1 MENNLI
7 APKSYKTQS
16 IIVTVISG
24 LMMCCYCAGTIPL
37 VLGILGIVNSNKAE
51 SLFATGDVA
60 GAEKAAKNAKTFSLI
75 ASIFIGLS
83 ILGIIIY
90 IFAYGVTMATLA
102 DPDYFY

>member
-1 MENNLI
+1 MAL
-7 APKSYKTQS
+7 KSYKTQS

-51 SLFATGDVA
+51 SLFAAGDIA
-60 GAEKAAKNAKTFSLI
+60 GAESAAKNAKTFSLI

-83 ILGIIIY
+83 ILGFIAY
-90 IFAYGVTMATLA
+90 IFIYGVTMAA
-102 DPDYFY
+102 FDPAYYY